1 MKIGIIGCGNMGILH
16 GKLINENKGLSL
28 VAVFDTNEEKGKLT
42 AEQLNTSFVSTIDE
56 LFDKSEMVFIAIPN
70 TMHASM
76 TIKALE
82 AGKHVFVEKP
92 MATNINDATKVLEVS
107 EKTGKRVFVGHNRRF
122 APVYKEARDIVLS
135 KEFKPSNINIIQNDG
150 DMLEPSWLTDISLT
164 GGFMYDTTVHFL
176 DMARYMMGEIVE
188 LRALGKA
195 VCYPIP
201 DNFAVLLTFENG
213 SYGVI
218 TTCGHASWISP
229 FERVQVVGDHKSVIT
244 EELDS
249 LRHSPGLG
257 EIVDGRD
264 YSKLSYEGKW
274 GYIAMHEHMFNAL
287 KEGTP
292 ALNSAKDGYMTVK
305 LIEACHASAEKNG
318 EVIKI

>member
-1 MKIGIIGCGNMGILH
+1 MGNLH
-16 GKLINENKGLSL
+16 GKLINANKALSL
-28 VAVFDTNEEKGKLT
+28 TAVFDTNKEKGEPLAT
-42 AEQLNTSFVSTIDE
+42 QLNAVFVSTIEE
-56 LFDKSEMVFIAIPN
+56 LFDKCEMVFITIPN
-70 TMHASM
+70 TKHASM

-92 MATNINDATKVLEVS
+92 MATNISDAEKVLLAS
-107 EKTGKRVFVGHNRRF
+107 KKFGKRVFVGHNRRF
-122 APVYKEARDIVLS
+122 APVYIEARNIVFAQG
-135 KEFKPSNINIIQNDG
+135 FKPSNINIIQNDG
-150 DMLEPSWLTDISLT
+150 DMLNPPWLTDISLT

-176 DMARYMMGEIVE
+176 DMARYLMGEIVE

-195 VCYPIP
+195 VCYPIL

-244 EELDS
+244 EELDT
-249 LRHSPGLG
+249 LRYSPGLG

-264 YSKLSYEGKW
+264 YSKLSYEEKW
-274 GYIAMHEHMFNAL
+274 GYVAMHEHMFKAL
-287 KEGTP
+287 KDETE
-292 ALNSAKDGYMTVK
+292 ALNSAEDGYLTVK
-305 LIEACHASAEKNG
+305 LIEACHESAEKNG
-318 EVIKI
+318 GVIKI